1 MTISVN
7 NGYVLIHHFG
17 EDIMMAIFS
26 AVLAISVATLD
37 FKLMFT
43 STFKV
48 HRRMMATHKQLINY
62 VRQEKTLDSN
72 MTELM

>member
-1 MTISVN
+1 
-7 NGYVLIHHFG
+7 
-17 EDIMMAIFS
+17 MMAIFS